1 MTVPDSPPPGAP
13 PVTTPSGG
21 AEPDPRRLGLFIVIL
36 AFALLT
42 LNSWG
47 QFVLAALGQM
57 GQPRLLTI
65 LHLLGGAAA
74 YAAAYGTWRRR
85 RWAAWAALSW
95 GVILAVLIVAVGPTT
110 GMPPEERR
118 GLIPGA
124 LSVLMIGGGLGLY
137 LRNAIR
143 PRTR

>member
-1 MTVPDSPPPGAP
+1 MSN
-13 PVTTPSGG
+13 
-21 AEPDPRRLGLFIVIL
+21 DPRRVGLFIVII

-47 QFVLAALGQM
+47 QFVMAALGQM
-57 GQPRLLTI
+57 RQPRLLTV
-65 LHLLGGAAA
+65 LHLVGGAAA

-85 RWAAWAALSW
+85 RWAAWASAAW
-95 GVILAVLIVAVGPTT
+95 GVILAVLIFAVGPTS

-124 LSVLMIGGGLGLY
+124 LSVLMIGGGLALY

-143 PRTR
+143 PPTR